1 LIFDPLYDIIQDGEK
16 NMENKKRLFSA
27 VQPSGFPTI
36 GNFVGAIKNFVDL
49 QDEYDCIYSIADLHT
64 ITVRQTPAELRARTL
79 ELLALYMSCGLDPEK
94 CVLFLQSHVPMHA
107 ELTWVLN
114 TIATPGELGR
124 MTQFKDKSRNHEDN
138 INMGLMDYPVLMAS
152 DILLYNTDVV
162 PIGADQKQHLELTR
176 DLAIRFNNRYSPT
189 FVVPEPIIPKVG
201 ARVMSLQDPSKK
213 MSKSDEN
220 VNAYISMYDDYD
232 TIIRKFKRAVTDS
245 ENSVKFSQDKPG
257 ISNLISIYTIFS
269 GKTIEETEKEFEG
282 KGYGEFKLAVG
293 EVVANK
299 LKPINDRKNELLKD
313 KAYLEKVLFDGKE
326 KACYIANKT
335 LRKVY
340 KKVGFY
346 QLGGK

>member
-1 LIFDPLYDIIQDGEK
+1 
-16 NMENKKRLFSA
+16 MENKKRLFSA

-232 TIIRKFKRAVTDS
+232 TVIRKFKRAVTDS
-245 ENSVKFSQDKPG
+245 DNSVKFSQDKPG